1 LKNSFLED
9 KRTIRLKLEETR
21 GYIKNNKYPNGIDD
35 EDFDR
40 SPLTGWETKKKKD
53 KSSSY
58 KEPE

>member
-1 LKNSFLED
+1 LED